1 MMARVTFD
9 HEPVTLTRENHP
21 ENQPEPA
28 KLPTVSLAAT
38 VGIGALCSLVGM
50 IFGSAGLSTCFMADT
65 AWEVLSMVPLVATLA
80 ALIGGWVAAFFW
92 MCREEASKNP
102 H

>member
-1 MMARVTFD
+1 MQV
-9 HEPVTLTRENHP
+9 TRENHP
-21 ENQPEPA
+21 ENRQEPE

-50 IFGSAGLSTCFMADT
+50 IFGAAAMSTSFMADNSF
-65 AWEVLSMVPLVATLA
+65 EVLSMIPLVATLA
-80 ALIGGWVAAFFW
+80 SLIGGWMAAFFW
-92 MCREEASKNP
+92 MCREAAQKP

>member
-1 MMARVTFD
+1 MSRLTFE
-9 HEPVTLTRENHP
+9 HEPVQVTRENHP
-21 ENQPEPA
+21 ENQQETQ

-50 IFGSAGLSTCFMADT
+50 IFGAAAMSTSFMADNSF
-65 AWEVLSMVPLVATLA
+65 EVLSMIPLVATLA
-80 ALIGGWVAAFFW
+80 SLIGGWMAAFFW
-92 MCREEASKNP
+92 MCREATSNKT

>member
-1 MMARVTFD
+1 MMSRLTFE
-9 HEPVTLTRENHP
+9 HEPVQVTQENHP
-21 ENQPEPA
+21 ENQREPQE

-50 IFGSAGLSTCFMADT
+50 IFGAAAMSTSFMADT
-65 AWEVLSMVPLVATLA
+65 NFEVLSMIPLVATLA
-80 ALIGGWVAAFFW
+80 ALIGGWVAGFFW
-92 MCREEASKNP
+92 MCQEGAQNP